1 MYDTQCILS
10 GNIVINTGHDMEVNT
25 RTQSSMEVNLIG
37 SFFQQNC
44 LLLIPVVGTTLD
56 AVFADSKL
64 TKMPPPEHLKG
75 VCPYVQSAV
84 IPRQQVQI
92 LSVTKTIDFHIEIK
106 FNVEILQ

>member
-1 MYDTQCILS
+1 
-10 GNIVINTGHDMEVNT
+10 MEVNT
-25 RTQSSMEVNLIG
+25 RTQIMMEVNLIG

-44 LLLIPVVGTTLD
+44 LLLLPVVGATLD
-56 AVFADSKL
+56 ALFADSKL

>member
-1 MYDTQCILS
+1 
-10 GNIVINTGHDMEVNT
+10 MEVNT
-25 RTQSSMEVNLIG
+25 RTQSRLEVNLIG

-44 LLLIPVVGTTLD
+44 LLLLPVVGTTLD
-56 AVFADSKL
+56 ALFADSKL
-64 TKMPPPEHLKG
+64 TKMPPPELLKG

-92 LSVTKTIDFHIEIK
+92 LPVTKTIDFHIEIK